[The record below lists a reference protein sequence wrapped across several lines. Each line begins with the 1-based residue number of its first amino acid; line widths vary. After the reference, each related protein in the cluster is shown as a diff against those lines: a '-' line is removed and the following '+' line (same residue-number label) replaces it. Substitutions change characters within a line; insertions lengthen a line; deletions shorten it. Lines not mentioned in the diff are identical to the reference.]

1 MQRLLWFFIA
11 ALACGQFVK
20 PQAPLRYTYKI
31 IKSFSH
37 DRYAFTQGL
46 EFRDGNFFE
55 GTGLNN
61 RSSLRRVKPE
71 TGEVLQK
78 IDILSRHFGEG
89 ITVFKDRILQLTWQD
104 NTGFIYDR
112 KTFKQTGTFK
122 YPGEGW
128 GLANDGKHVYM
139 SDGSAAIR
147 VWDATTLKEL
157 RRITVHN
164 GNSVIDQINEL
175 EYVDG
180 ELFANVWQTDYI
192 LRISPTDGRVLG
204 IIDLSGLLSP
214 ADAAGNQVDVLNGIA
229 YDAPTKR
236 LFVTGKLWPRIYQ
249 IEIIRTQ

>member
-1 MQRLLWFFIA
+1 
-11 ALACGQFVK
+11 
-20 PQAPLRYTYKI
+20 
-31 IKSFSH
+31 
-37 DRYAFTQGL
+37 
-46 EFRDGNFFE
+46 
-55 GTGLNN
+55 
-61 RSSLRRVKPE
+61 
-71 TGEVLQK
+71 
-78 IDILSRHFGEG
+78 
-89 ITVFKDRILQLTWQD
+89 
-104 NTGFIYDR
+104 
-112 KTFKQTGTFK
+112 
-122 YPGEGW
+122 
-128 GLANDGKHVYM
+128 M

-157 RRITVHN
+157 RRITVRN

-204 IIDLSGLLSP
+204 IIDLKGLLSP

-229 YDAPTKR
+229 YDAPTKS